1 MSKRYNFC
9 DMRRRRKFAAALL
22 AVIAS
27 VLALAQYRDRQTW
40 AERDQWERPAEVLD
54 KLQINAGS
62 TVADVGAGEGYFTV
76 KMAERVGANG
86 KVYSEDVDAGAVDN
100 LRRLVRERGLKQ
112 VEVLHGAPGDPK
124 LPEGKL
130 DAILV
135 VNAYHEFQRHDAEL
149 AAFLKALKPGGLV
162 GIIDKAA
169 ERDPSHSRDSY
180 ERQHRLPESFAK
192 DDLQRAGFAGIRD
205 ERGFDATGSRE
216 GEHWWFVVAQ
226 KPR

>member
-1 MSKRYNFC
+1 MKRS
-9 DMRRRRKFAAALL
+9 RQVIVAVAAVL
-22 AVIAS
+22 AS
-27 VLALAQYRDRQTW
+27 VAVAQYRDRQTW

-54 KLQINAGS
+54 KLQVKAGS

-86 KVYSEDVDAGAVDN
+86 KVYSEDVDPGAVDN
-100 LRRLVRERGLKQ
+100 LRKVVQERGLKQ
-112 VEVLHGAPGDPK
+112 VQVLHGAPGDPK

-169 ERDPSHSRDSY
+169 ERDPSQSRESY

-192 DDLQRAGFAGIRD
+192 DDLRRSGFDDIHD
-205 ERGFDATGSRE
+205 ERGFDAAGSRE